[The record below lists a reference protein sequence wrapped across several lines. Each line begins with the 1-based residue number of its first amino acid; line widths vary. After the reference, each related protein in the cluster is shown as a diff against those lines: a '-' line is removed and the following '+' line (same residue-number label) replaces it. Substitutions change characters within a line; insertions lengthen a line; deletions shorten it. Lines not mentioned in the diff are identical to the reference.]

1 MLATAAILAQGTS
14 RVVATTQAFSRS
26 RFEDGG
32 YATAISMD
40 RADIPEIHNVI
51 PLSWF
56 VCIKGHQKSRNQTE
70 NSRALNAFHAGA

>member
-1 MLATAAILAQGTS
+1 MLGFVGRHLFLLLILRCMLATAAILAQGTS

-56 VCIKGHQKSRNQTE
+56 VCIKGH
-70 NSRALNAFHAGA
+70 